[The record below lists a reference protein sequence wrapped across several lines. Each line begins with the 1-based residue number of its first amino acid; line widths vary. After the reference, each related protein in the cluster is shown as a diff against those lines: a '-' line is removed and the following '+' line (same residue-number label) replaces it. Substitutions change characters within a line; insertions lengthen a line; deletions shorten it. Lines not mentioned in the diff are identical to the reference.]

1 MAMSSMVDRT
11 EIPGEFL
18 EVLKALAD
26 QNRLK
31 IVGLLAQRPY
41 SVEELAANL
50 GLGASTVSH
59 HLSRLSRAGLTSA
72 RAEGYN
78 NVYSLEVD
86 ALHGIARRMLSRE
99 ELTTLAKDVDLDSF
113 DRKVLATFTEPD
125 GSIRAFPVQEKKM
138 RVLLRHVLDA
148 FEPGRRYAEKEVN
161 EILARFNP
169 DTARLRRSLV
179 MFGMMQ
185 REGGGGAY
193 WRTPPEEA

>member
-1 MAMSSMVDRT
+1 MEAQA
-11 EIPGEFL
+11 IPGEFL
-18 EVLKALAD
+18 EVFKALAD
-26 QNRLK
+26 PNRLK
-31 IVGLLAQRPY
+31 IVGLLAQKPY

-78 NVYSLEVD
+78 NIYSLQLD
-86 ALHGIARRMLSRE
+86 ALQAIARRMLSRD
-99 ELTTLAKDVDLDSF
+99 ELTTLARGVDLDSF

-125 GSIRAFPVQEKKM
+125 GSIRGFPVQEKKFL
-138 RVLLRHVLDA
+138 VLLRHVLQA
-148 FEPGRRYAEKEVN
+148 FEPGRRYGEREMN
-161 EILARFNP
+161 EILLRFNP

-185 REGGGGAY
+185 REGGGGDY
-193 WRTPPEEA
+193 WRTEEAEG